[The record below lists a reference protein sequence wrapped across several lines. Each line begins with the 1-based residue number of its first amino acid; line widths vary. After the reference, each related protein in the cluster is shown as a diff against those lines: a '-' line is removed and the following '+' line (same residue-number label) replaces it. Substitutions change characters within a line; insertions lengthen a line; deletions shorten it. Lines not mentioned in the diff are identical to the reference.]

1 MQWRREPSRWTTGWD
16 ICSGLWDGLLA
27 WLSDARVPMAT
38 TTSGTVND
46 GWVTCQLSPHLTQAL
61 WIHSSLEKTAAMY
74 LQAED
79 KTVILV

>member
-1 MQWRREPSRWTTGWD
+1 
-16 ICSGLWDGLLA
+16 
-27 WLSDARVPMAT
+27 MAT

>member
-1 MQWRREPSRWTTGWD
+1 
-16 ICSGLWDGLLA
+16 
-27 WLSDARVPMAT
+27 MAT
-38 TTSGTVND
+38 STFWSGTVND
-46 GWVTCQLSPHLTQAL
+46 GWITWQLPPHLTQAL